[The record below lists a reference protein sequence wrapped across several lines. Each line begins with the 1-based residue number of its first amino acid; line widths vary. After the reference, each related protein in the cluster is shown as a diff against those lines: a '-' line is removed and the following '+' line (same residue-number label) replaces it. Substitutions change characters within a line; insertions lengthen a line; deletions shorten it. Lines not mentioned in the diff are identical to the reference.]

1 MIAPREDEVQAR
13 FLDPSLTWRLL
24 GYVRPYRGYV
34 LLCLVVLLS
43 MAVLLNVLP
52 VLLKGAIDQYLA
64 AGSEALSAEERFRGL
79 VHIGGV
85 YLGLA
90 SAGFLVQFLQS
101 YLMAWVGQLI
111 ISSIRIDVFRKVLRL
126 PLRFFDQT
134 PVGRLMTRVI
144 SDVEAMQ
151 RLVTDGLV
159 GLAADIFMLAVTTG
173 FMVYVSPRL
182 ALTLFLVLPI
192 LVGGLTYINYRLRR
206 VQRGVRR
213 LQAALNSFMQEAITG
228 MTTIQLFNRE
238 RASLRL
244 FERHNRNLQEGYDN
258 AVRWHST
265 YFPMLEVMRGLAVVL
280 VLIAGGWSI
289 IHGRTDVTIGT
300 LVAFLAYIRAFFQP
314 LEALSEKSS
323 MFQQAMASS
332 ERIFALLDA
341 DEDIR
346 DPAQPL
352 SLESF
357 RGHVEFR
364 DVWFAYSEEDWVLR
378 NVAFQIEAGESVA
391 LVGATGAG
399 KSSVI
404 GVLSRFYDVQRGA
417 VLIDGKD
424 VRDLR
429 QAELRSCMGIV
440 LQDPFVFSESVA
452 ENLRL
457 GRPDISHDQMIE
469 AAKRVNAHAFISALP
484 EGYDTVMRERGGT
497 LSSGQKQLLAL
508 ARTLV
513 QNPEVLLILDEATAN
528 VDTYTEDLIRN
539 ALQTVMQDRTCI
551 IIAHRLSTIRH
562 VNRIIVMRQGEIIE
576 TGPHAELVAANGY
589 YSRLYELMSHEAT
602 QP

>member
-1 MIAPREDEVQAR
+1 MIAPRQDEVQAR

-24 GYVRPYRGYV
+24 GYVRPYRGHV
-34 LLCLVVLLS
+34 LLSLVVLLS
-43 MAVLLNVLP
+43 MAVLLNYLP
-52 VLLKGAIDQYLA
+52 VLMKSAIDRYLA
-64 AGSEALSAEERFRGL
+64 AGSEVLTADERLRGL
-79 VHIGGV
+79 VRIAGL

-90 SAGFLVQFLQS
+90 ATGFAVQFLQS
-101 YLMAWVGQLI
+101 YLMAWVGQNI
-111 ISSIRIDVFRKVLRL
+111 ISSIRIDVFRKVLRM

-159 GLAADIFMLAVTTG
+159 GLAADVFMLAVTTG
-173 FMVYVSPRL
+173 FMIYVSPRL
-182 ALTLFLVLPI
+182 ALTLFLVLPV
-192 LVGGLTYINYRLRR
+192 LVGGLTYINYKLRGA
-206 VQRGVRR
+206 QRGVRR

-244 FERHNRNLQEGYDN
+244 FEHHNRNLQKGYDTT
-258 AVRWHST
+258 VRWLSI

-280 VLIAGGWSI
+280 VLIAGGLSI
-289 IHGRTDVTIGT
+289 LRGSTDVTIGT

-314 LEALSEKSS
+314 LEALSDKSS

-332 ERIFALLDA
+332 ERIFALLDT
-341 DEDIR
+341 DEEIR
-346 DPAQPL
+346 DPAKPL
-352 SLESF
+352 SLAPF
-357 RGHVEFR
+357 RGQVEFR
-364 DVWFAYSEEDWVLR
+364 NVWFAYSGEDWVLR
-378 NVAFQIEAGESVA
+378 DVAFRIEAGESVA

-429 QAELRSCMGIV
+429 QAELRRCMGIV

-457 GRPDISHDQMIE
+457 GRPDISRDRIVE
-469 AAKRVNAHAFISALP
+469 AAKQVNAHAFIESLP
-484 EGYDTVMRERGGT
+484 QGYETVLGERGGT

-528 VDTYTEDLIRN
+528 VDTYTENLIRD
-539 ALQTVMQDRTCI
+539 ALQTVIQNRTCI

-562 VNRIIVMRQGEIIE
+562 VDRIIVMRQGEIIE
-576 TGPHAELVAANGY
+576 TGPHTELVAANGY

-602 QP
+602 EQ